1 MLVSICFFIK
11 FLKKINLMSKKIALI
26 YGGLGQNGY
35 LLTKFLI
42 KKKYKI
48 YSIIKSNNNS
58 RIFKNITYLK
68 LNINNY
74 ANIFDLIKKTKPNE
88 IYNFIGPSDKVSFEK
103 KPFIFFK
110 KDFLLNLYT
119 LESIRLLNFKTKVFY
134 CSSSEVFGTLDRIVS
149 EKSERIIENNYSL
162 TKSINEMLIE
172 FYRSNFNINVCYGI
186 LFNHDSIYRKDKF
199 LYKILFNFFD
209 QKKFE
214 KPFLINNIN
223 DIKYRAKAS
232 EFIKI
237 IWKILQ
243 KKKLNDYI
251 ISTNKSISVKNLI
264 IKLAKI
270 NQIKLFWK
278 KEFDKVKIYNK
289 KKLIIEGPLKKN
301 SYNLKPNLSKIKKDL
316 KIDIKKLSLF

>member
-1 MLVSICFFIK
+1 
-11 FLKKINLMSKKIALI
+11 MSKKIALI

-48 YSIIKSNNNS
+48 YLKIKSNNNS

>member
-1 MLVSICFFIK
+1 
-11 FLKKINLMSKKIALI
+11 MSKKIALI

-199 LYKILFNFFD
+199 LYKILFNFFY

>member
-1 MLVSICFFIK
+1 
-11 FLKKINLMSKKIALI
+11 MSKKIALI